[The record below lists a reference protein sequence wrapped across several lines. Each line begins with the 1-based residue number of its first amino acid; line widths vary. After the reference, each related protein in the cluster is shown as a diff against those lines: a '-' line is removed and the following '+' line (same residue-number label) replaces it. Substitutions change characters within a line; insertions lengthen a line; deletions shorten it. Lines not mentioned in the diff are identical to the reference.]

1 MNAMQNVWANFSYK
15 EKDRASEVDKIIAS
29 MKTTAVNRYNAS
41 VRLMMLGKMAFVST
55 TIFSLGLIFIPLMQL
70 AGVHLKLSG
79 DVLNAVQIF
88 LATSLLVYS
97 VVIGTARYE
106 LRGEQLNDCGDK
118 IKELI
123 RELRRKSARGGA
135 SEIAEIQGR
144 YSAIIAD
151 FENHIRNDFRL
162 TILRESDIFD
172 VPFPARARLFIAY
185 HASIL
190 FQASPAI
197 ILLLVEMILV
207 ADMFGVT
214 SVFTPYLS
222 GAHAD

>member
-123 RELRRKSARGGA
+123 RELRRKSARGARVKSRKSRGGIPQLLPISKIT
-135 SEIAEIQGR
+135 SE
-144 YSAIIAD
+144 
-151 FENHIRNDFRL
+151 
-162 TILRESDIFD
+162 TIL
-172 VPFPARARLFIAY
+172 
-185 HASIL
+185 
-190 FQASPAI
+190 
-197 ILLLVEMILV
+197 
-207 ADMFGVT
+207 G
-214 SVFTPYLS
+214 
-222 GAHAD
+222 